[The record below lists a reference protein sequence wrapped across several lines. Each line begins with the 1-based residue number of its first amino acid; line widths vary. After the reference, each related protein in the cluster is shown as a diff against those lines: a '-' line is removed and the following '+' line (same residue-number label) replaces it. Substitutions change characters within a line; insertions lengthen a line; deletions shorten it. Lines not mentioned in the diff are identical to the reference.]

1 MAAMPGVAKAK
12 GVVSSYRKS
21 LDFIY
26 NLRGA
31 ETRGADFD
39 LRLERVAR
47 ALSLFGNPQER
58 FRVCHVAG
66 TNGKGSTA
74 AMIHSVLAA
83 GRHRV
88 GLYTSPHLTDF
99 AERIRVG
106 QRRIARA
113 AVVSLVREIA
123 DRTRQASL
131 SLTFFEFATVMAFL
145 HFARQRVRAA
155 VVEVGLGGR
164 LDATNVVRPS
174 VCVITTI
181 SRDHER
187 FLGTRI
193 ASIASEKG
201 GIIKPGVPLVCGA
214 LTATAR
220 RVIEKIA
227 RSRGAPVYRW
237 GRDYSVA
244 PHDHERFDYRGREW
258 SLDGLRL
265 PLQGEYQRHNAAV
278 ALAALEI
285 LNGEL
290 PVRERS
296 VRAGLAAVRWPG
308 RFEVLP
314 GHPTIIL
321 DGAHNRGGV
330 DALVTEMRAWLGKRK
345 VRLLFGSML
354 DKDWSS
360 MLPALCAVAGEVV
373 LTRTPTERGADP
385 RALTPALPRGMP
397 ATVVDDPVEAITGLV
412 MDRRRR
418 NAPILVAGSLY
429 LLGAVRGRAL
439 ELSARSH
446 G

>member
-1 MAAMPGVAKAK
+1 MPSVAKSK
-12 GVVSSYRKS
+12 GVVSSYQKS

-47 ALSLFGNPQER
+47 ALSLFGNPQEG

-83 GRHRV
+83 ARHRV

-106 QRRIARA
+106 QRPIARA
-113 AVVSLVREIA
+113 AVVALVREIA
-123 DRTRQASL
+123 DRTKQASL
-131 SLTFFEFATVMAFL
+131 ALTFFEFATVMAFL

-187 FLGTRI
+187 FLGTGI
-193 ASIASEKG
+193 AAIAGEKG
-201 GIIKPGVPLVCGA
+201 GIIKPGIPLVCGA
-214 LTATAR
+214 LPPTAR
-220 RVIEKIA
+220 RVIEEIA
-227 RSRGAPVYRW
+227 RSRGAPVHRW
-237 GRDYSVA
+237 RRDYSVT
-244 PHDHERFDYRGREW
+244 PHDHGRFDYRGRTW
-258 SLDGLRL
+258 SMDGLRL

-285 LNGEL
+285 LNREL

-296 VRAGLAAVRWPG
+296 VRSGLEAVAWPG
-308 RFEVLP
+308 RFEILP
-314 GHPTIIL
+314 GRPTIIL
-321 DGAHNRGGV
+321 DGAHNGGGV
-330 DALVTEMRAWLGKRK
+330 AALVTETRTLLGNRK

-385 RALTPALPRGMP
+385 EALASALPPGTPA
-397 ATVVDDPVEAITGLV
+397 AVVDDPVKAITGLV
-412 MDRRRR
+412 ADRRRR
-418 NAPILVAGSLY
+418 NVPILVAGSLY
-429 LLGAVRGRAL
+429 LLGAVRARAL
-439 ELSARSH
+439 ELSALSH

>member
-1 MAAMPGVAKAK
+1 M
-12 GVVSSYRKS
+12 SSYRKS

-31 ETRGADFD
+31 ETRGAEFD

-47 ALSLFGNPQER
+47 VLSLFGNPQEA

-106 QRRIARA
+106 RRCIARA
-113 AVVSLVREIA
+113 AVVALVREIA
-123 DRTRQASL
+123 DRTGQASL

-145 HFARQRVRAA
+145 HFARQRVHAA

-164 LDATNVVRPS
+164 LDATNVVQPS

-193 ASIASEKG
+193 ASIASEKA
-201 GIIKPGVPLVCGA
+201 GIVKSGVPLVCGD
-214 LTATAR
+214 LPPTAR

-237 GRDYSVA
+237 GRDYSVT
-244 PHDHERFDYRGREW
+244 PHDHGRFDYRGPTW
-258 SLDGLRL
+258 SMDGLRL
-265 PLQGEYQRHNAAV
+265 PLHGEYQRHNAAV
-278 ALAALEI
+278 ALAAVEVLHR
-285 LNGEL
+285 EL

-296 VRAGLAAVRWPG
+296 VRCGLSAVAWPG

-314 GHPTIIL
+314 GRPTIIL

-330 DALVTEMRAWLGKRK
+330 EALVTGTRTLLGNRK

-385 RALTPALPRGMP
+385 EALKSALPRGMP
-397 ATVVDDPVEAITGLV
+397 ATVVDDPVKAITGLV
-412 MDRRRR
+412 ADRRRR

-429 LLGAVRGRAL
+429 LLGAVRGRAV
-439 ELSARSH
+439 ELSDRSH